1 MQLPLF
7 AASALLTSINL
18 HYVTPVSEYPHLL
31 TILTQCS
38 QGKSKST
45 REVFKRIDYGGSLTL
60 LGAVRTFF
68 SLAFRFQPRD
78 SLGLFVLGLLEL
90 SLQRRIPSAYT
101 QCQAMWAQWILTL
114 ANSGHLLRYIYP

>member
-7 AASALLTSINL
+7 AASAFLTSINL
-18 HYVTPVSEYPHLL
+18 HYVTPVSEFPHLL

-60 LGAVRTFF
+60 LGAVRIFF
-68 SLAFRFQPRD
+68 SPAFWFQPRD
-78 SLGLFVLGLLEL
+78 SLGLLVLGLFEL
-90 SLQRRIPSAYT
+90 SLQRRIPGAYA
-101 QCQAMWAQWILTL
+101 QYQAMWMQ
-114 ANSGHLLRYIYP
+114 